1 MSEKKTEE
9 QMPDLEKD
17 ATLQAGNQDGE
28 AGQINGES
36 SSETQDAPLD
46 APLDAPED
54 ERDIDPITAL
64 TAERDDLKDQL
75 LRAMAEMENIRR
87 RAERDVAQSRQYG
100 HLNFARDLL
109 SSFDNLSAALSA
121 APKMDGDE
129 AANLDDGVKNLLI
142 GIEMI
147 AREIESVLER
157 HHITRINPQG
167 EKFDYNL
174 HQAMFEIESGEAE
187 PGTVLQVAQPGY
199 QLRDRL
205 LRPAMVGVAKAPA
218 KE

>member
-1 MSEKKTEE
+1 MSEKKTEDK
-9 QMPDLEKD
+9 MPDHD
-17 ATLQAGNQDGE
+17 ADTAMQAEELQANDAQVNDAEADADALKQEGDDAGE
-28 AGQINGES
+28 
-36 SSETQDAPLD
+36 TDPL
-46 APLDAPED
+46 AV
-54 ERDIDPITAL
+54 L
-64 TAERDDLKDQL
+64 TAERDELKDQL

-87 RAERDVAQSRQYG
+87 RAERDVSQSKQYG

-109 SSFDNLSAALSA
+109 SSFDNLSVALDA
-121 APKMDGDE
+121 APKADSE
-129 AANLDDGVKNLLI
+129 AVQNLDNGLKNLLI

-147 AREIESVLER
+147 AREIDQVLER
-157 HHITRINPQG
+157 HYITRINPQG

-174 HQAMFEIESGEAE
+174 HQAMFEIESDEAE

-205 LRPAMVGVAKAPA
+205 LRPAMVGVAKALA

>member
-1 MSEKKTEE
+1 MSEKKTEDK
-9 QMPDLEKD
+9 MPDLD
-17 ATLQAGNQDGE
+17 ADTAMQAEELQADDAQVNDAEADADALKQEGDDAGE
-28 AGQINGES
+28 
-36 SSETQDAPLD
+36 TDPL
-46 APLDAPED
+46 AV
-54 ERDIDPITAL
+54 L
-64 TAERDDLKDQL
+64 TAERDELKDQL

-87 RAERDVAQSRQYG
+87 RAERDVSQSKQYG

-109 SSFDNLSAALSA
+109 SSFDNLSAALAA
-121 APKMDGDE
+121 APKADSE
-129 AANLDDGVKNLLI
+129 AVQNLDNGLKNLLI

-147 AREIESVLER
+147 AREIDQVLER
-157 HHITRINPQG
+157 HYITRINPQG

-174 HQAMFEIESGEAE
+174 HQAMFEIESDEAE

>member
-17 ATLQAGNQDGE
+17 ATLQAGNQDDE

-36 SSETQDAPLD
+36 PSEN
-46 APLDAPED
+46 LDAPED
-54 ERDIDPITAL
+54 GHDIDPITAL

-121 APKMDGDE
+121 APKMDSDE
-129 AANLDDGVKNLLI
+129 AADLDDGVKNLLI

-157 HHITRINPQG
+157 HHITQINPQG

-174 HQAMFEIESGEAE
+174 HQAMFEIESSEAE

>member
-1 MSEKKTEE
+1 MSEKKTEDK
-9 QMPDLEKD
+9 MPDLD
-17 ATLQAGNQDGE
+17 ADTAMQAEELQADDAQVNDAEADADALKQEGDDAGE
-28 AGQINGES
+28 
-36 SSETQDAPLD
+36 TDPL
-46 APLDAPED
+46 AV
-54 ERDIDPITAL
+54 L
-64 TAERDDLKDQL
+64 TAERDELKDQL

-87 RAERDVAQSRQYG
+87 RAERDVSQSKQYG

-109 SSFDNLSAALSA
+109 SSFDNLSVALDA
-121 APKMDGDE
+121 APKADSE
-129 AANLDDGVKNLLI
+129 AVQNLDNGLKNLLI

-147 AREIESVLER
+147 AREIDQVLER

-174 HQAMFEIESGEAE
+174 HQAMFEIESDEAE